1 MVSLHRI
8 TSSLE
13 RGAPTSRS
21 VAFPPVVNIK
31 VVVRPQKWPGIAFR
45 LFRFD
50 RNKLPDSLGIAPVRS
65 RGRARAISPV
75 YPAMASGEMAS
86 QFFAGGAA
94 GVAVL
99 LATVLTLAQAS
110 MHLSV
115 FAFPSIR
122 RSRAHFSPRRCTAYC
137 VWLLLCPAA
146 ALARK
151 SNRGHAMPCHA
162 THNMVSSI
170 VIRTAYRVCVC
181 ACACAGHAEAPRAA
195 RADRLGR
202 RAAESVQALRG
213 DHASRHRDRGVQVRS
228 TEARSH

>member
-31 VVVRPQKWPGIAFR
+31 VVKSGPESHSAYSV
-45 LFRFD
+45 FRFD

-151 SNRGHAMPCHA
+151 SNRGHATPCHA
-162 THNMVSSI
+162 
-170 VIRTAYRVCVC
+170 
-181 ACACAGHAEAPRAA
+181 
-195 RADRLGR
+195 
-202 RAAESVQALRG
+202 
-213 DHASRHRDRGVQVRS
+213 
-228 TEARSH
+228 